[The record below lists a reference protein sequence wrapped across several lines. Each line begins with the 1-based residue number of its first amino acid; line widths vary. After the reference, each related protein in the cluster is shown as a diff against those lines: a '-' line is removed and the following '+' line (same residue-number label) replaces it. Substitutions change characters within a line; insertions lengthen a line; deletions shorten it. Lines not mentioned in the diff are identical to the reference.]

1 MRFVV
6 GVLAC
11 MAVGGISL
19 ALADPSTT
27 APPPSPP
34 SAPSAPSAP
43 AAAAPTAAP
52 ATPATRTPQAAPA
65 TPASATP
72 APAAHAASAAAAA
85 QDNKPAVIVQGTPEF
100 DTVEKHFLAEGYRL
114 EMRNGEKVFCRREE
128 QLGTRLG
135 GQKVC
140 STALQ
145 LMVTERQAQASVD
158 KSMMQQNNPAGK

>member
-6 GVLAC
+6 GALAC

-27 APPPSPP
+27 ASPPSPP

-43 AAAAPTAAP
+43 AAAAPTA
-52 ATPATRTPQAAPA
+52 QAAPA
-65 TPASATP
+65 TPASTTP
-72 APAAHAASAAAAA
+72 APAAHAASAAAPA

-100 DTVEKHFLAEGYRL
+100 DTVQKHFLAEGYKL

-128 QLGTRLG
+128 QLGSRLG

-158 KSMMQQNNPAGK
+158 KSMMQQNNPSGK

>member
-6 GVLAC
+6 GALAC

-27 APPPSPP
+27 ASPPSPP

-43 AAAAPTAAP
+43 AAAAPA
-52 ATPATRTPQAAPA
+52 PQAAPA
-65 TPASATP
+65 TPAASTTP
-72 APAAHAASAAAAA
+72 APAAHAASAAAPA

-100 DTVEKHFLAEGYRL
+100 DTVQKHFLAEGYKL

-128 QLGTRLG
+128 QLGSRLG

-158 KSMMQQNNPAGK
+158 KSMMQQNNPSGK

>member
-11 MAVGGISL
+11 IGVGGISV

-27 APPPSPP
+27 A

-43 AAAAPTAAP
+43 ASANPAAA
-52 ATPATRTPQAAPA
+52 TPQAAPA
-65 TPASATP
+65 TPAPTTP
-72 APAAHAASAAAAA
+72 APAAQAASAPA
-85 QDNKPAVIVQGTPEF
+85 QDNKPAVIVQGTPEV
-100 DTVEKHFLAEGYRL
+100 DTVEKHFLAEGYKL

-128 QLGTRLG
+128 QLGSRLG

-145 LMVTERQAQASVD
+145 LRVTERQAQASVD
-158 KSMMQQNNPAGK
+158 KSMMQQNNPAGR

>member
-11 MAVGGISL
+11 IGVGGISL

-27 APPPSPP
+27 PSTP
-34 SAPSAPSAP
+34 SAPSAPTTPSAPTAAAP
-43 AAAAPTAAP
+43 AAAPVVPAPV
-52 ATPATRTPQAAPA
+52 TPQAAPVTA
-65 TPASATP
+65 ASTTPAL
-72 APAAHAASAAAAA
+72 AAHAASAAAPA

-100 DTVEKHFLAEGYRL
+100 DTMEKHFLAEGYKL
-114 EMRNGEKVFCRREE
+114 EMRNGDKVFCRREE
-128 QLGTRLG
+128 QLGSRLG

-158 KSMMQQNNPAGK
+158 KSMMQQHNPAGR

>member
-6 GVLAC
+6 GALAC

-27 APPPSPP
+27 ASAPSPP

-43 AAAAPTAAP
+43 AVAAPTA
-52 ATPATRTPQAAPA
+52 QAAPA
-65 TPASATP
+65 TPASTTP
-72 APAAHAASAAAAA
+72 APAAHAASAAAPA

-100 DTVEKHFLAEGYRL
+100 DTVQKHFLAEGYKL

-128 QLGTRLG
+128 QLGSRLG

-158 KSMMQQNNPAGK
+158 KSMMQQNNPSGK

>member
-19 ALADPSTT
+19 ALADPLTT
-27 APPPSPP
+27 ASPP
-34 SAPSAPSAP
+34 SAPSAPAT
-43 AAAAPTAAP
+43 AAPTAAP
-52 ATPATRTPQAAPA
+52 ATHTPQAVPA
-65 TPASATP
+65 TPASTTP
-72 APAAHAASAAAAA
+72 APAAHAASAAAPA

-100 DTVEKHFLAEGYRL
+100 DTVQKHFLAEGYKL

-128 QLGTRLG
+128 QLGSRLG

-158 KSMMQQNNPAGK
+158 KSMMQQNNPSGK

>member
-1 MRFVV
+1 MRLVV
-6 GVLAC
+6 GALAC
-11 MAVGGISL
+11 MAVGGISV

-27 APPPSPP
+27 SPAQT
-34 SAPSAPSAP
+34 APSTATPADTSP
-43 AAAAPTAAP
+43 AATTPAPITAAP
-52 ATPATRTPQAAPA
+52 VTPQAAPP
-65 TPASATP
+65 TPASTAP
-72 APAAHAASAAAAA
+72 APAAHAASAAAPA

-100 DTVEKHFLAEGYRL
+100 DAVGKHFLAEGYKL

-128 QLGTRLG
+128 QLGSRLG

-158 KSMMQQNNPAGK
+158 KSMMQQNNPVGK

>member
-19 ALADPSTT
+19 ALADTSTT
-27 APPPSPP
+27 ASPP
-34 SAPSAPSAP
+34 SAPSAPAT
-43 AAAAPTAAP
+43 AAPTAAP
-52 ATPATRTPQAAPA
+52 ATPTPQAAPA
-65 TPASATP
+65 TPASTTP
-72 APAAHAASAAAAA
+72 APAAHAASAAAPA

-100 DTVEKHFLAEGYRL
+100 DTVQKHFLAEGYKL

-128 QLGTRLG
+128 QLGSRLG

-158 KSMMQQNNPAGK
+158 KSMMQQNNPSGK

>member
-6 GVLAC
+6 GALAC
-11 MAVGGISL
+11 MAVGGISV

-27 APPPSPP
+27 SPAQT
-34 SAPSAPSAP
+34 APSTATPAGTSP
-43 AAAAPTAAP
+43 AATTPAPITAAP
-52 ATPATRTPQAAPA
+52 VTPQAAPA
-65 TPASATP
+65 TPASTTP
-72 APAAHAASAAAAA
+72 APAAHAASAAAPA

-100 DTVEKHFLAEGYRL
+100 DTVEKHFLAEGYKL
-114 EMRNGEKVFCRREE
+114 EMRSGEKVFCRREE
-128 QLGTRLG
+128 QLGSRLG

-158 KSMMQQNNPAGK
+158 KSMMQQNNPAGR

>member
-6 GVLAC
+6 GALAC

-27 APPPSPP
+27 ASPPSPP

-43 AAAAPTAAP
+43 AAAAPTA
-52 ATPATRTPQAAPA
+52 QAAPA
-65 TPASATP
+65 TPASTTP
-72 APAAHAASAAAAA
+72 APAAHAASAAAPA

-100 DTVEKHFLAEGYRL
+100 DTVQKHFLAEGYKL

-128 QLGTRLG
+128 QLGSRLG

-145 LMVTERQAQASVD
+145 LMVTERQA
-158 KSMMQQNNPAGK
+158 

>member
-1 MRFVV
+1 
-6 GVLAC
+6 

-27 APPPSPP
+27 ASPPSPP

-43 AAAAPTAAP
+43 AAAAPA
-52 ATPATRTPQAAPA
+52 PQAAPA
-65 TPASATP
+65 TPAASTTP
-72 APAAHAASAAAAA
+72 APAAHAASAAAPA

-100 DTVEKHFLAEGYRL
+100 DTVQKHFLAEGYKL

-128 QLGTRLG
+128 QLGSRLD

-158 KSMMQQNNPAGK
+158 KSMMQQNNPSGK

>member
-6 GVLAC
+6 GALAC

-27 APPPSPP
+27 ASPPSPP
-34 SAPSAPSAP
+34 SAPSALSAP
-43 AAAAPTAAP
+43 AAAAP
-52 ATPATRTPQAAPA
+52 TPQAAPA
-65 TPASATP
+65 TPASTTP
-72 APAAHAASAAAAA
+72 APAAHAASAAAPA

-100 DTVEKHFLAEGYRL
+100 DTVQKHFLAEGYKL

-128 QLGTRLG
+128 QLGSRLG

-158 KSMMQQNNPAGK
+158 KSMMQQNNPSGK

>member
-6 GVLAC
+6 GALAC

-19 ALADPSTT
+19 ALADPLTT
-27 APPPSPP
+27 ASPPSPP

-43 AAAAPTAAP
+43 AAAAPA
-52 ATPATRTPQAAPA
+52 PQAAPA
-65 TPASATP
+65 TPAASTTP
-72 APAAHAASAAAAA
+72 APAAHAASAAAPA

-100 DTVEKHFLAEGYRL
+100 DTVQKHFLAEGYKL

-128 QLGTRLG
+128 QLGSRLG

-158 KSMMQQNNPAGK
+158 KSMMQQNNPSGK